1 MDVPEHLL
9 LLQNKTLAS
18 VVKDEMLRMIKTG
31 EIEMGAKLSEISFT
45 SRLNVSRAAVR
56 EAFRGLE
63 EAGLVRLEKNRGVF
77 VRKFEKHEAI
87 ELFEFRAVLEEA
99 SARRLAALITDEQLA
114 ELEKLS
120 KELEQLAPNNV
131 LNEYYNLN
139 ILFHDNMVVLAGNSA
154 MLETYRRLTDQMHL
168 LRRQGY
174 NKGNGLLQSC
184 AEHRAILNALLRR
197 DPDAVA
203 RASHDHVMNGMVRL
217 LAL

>member
-1 MDVPEHLL
+1 M
-9 LLQNKTLAS
+9 
-18 VVKDEMLRMIKTG
+18 
-31 EIEMGAKLSEISFT
+31 
-45 SRLNVSRAAVR
+45 
-56 EAFRGLE
+56 
-63 EAGLVRLEKNRGVF
+63 VRLEKNRGVF
-77 VRKFEKHEAI
+77 VRKFEKYEAI
-87 ELFEFRAVLEEA
+87 EMFEFRAVLEEA
-99 SARRLAALITDEQLA
+99 SARRLVALITDEQLA

-139 ILFHDNMVVLAGNSA
+139 ILFHDNMVTLAGNSS

-174 NKGNGLLQSC
+174 NKGNGLLQPC